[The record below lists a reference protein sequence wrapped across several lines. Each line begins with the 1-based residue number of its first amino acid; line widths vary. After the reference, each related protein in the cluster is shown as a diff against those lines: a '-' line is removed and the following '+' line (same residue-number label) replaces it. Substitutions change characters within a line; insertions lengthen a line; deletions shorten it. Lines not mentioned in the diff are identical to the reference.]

1 MKNQFLLLA
10 SLLLILSVTGCSG
23 NQAEQS
29 VKNSDMVTETESQTI
44 SEEPSTVQPESSE
57 AEQATEEE
65 NNVLIVYFSRWGNTE
80 FPEDVDA
87 TASASIVADGE
98 DYGTTEYV
106 ARLIQTQIGGDLH
119 LIQTQEK
126 YPADFDELRDLN
138 HKEMAEGYLP
148 LLVESDL
155 DVSQYDTV
163 FIGYPVWATDVP
175 QAVLSFLQEYDL
187 SGKTVI
193 PFCTHGGYGAGDSYS
208 TIKEAS
214 HAAQSPEGLA
224 INAEDIYEAE
234 SVITDW
240 LNSIGL

>member
-1 MKNQFLLLA
+1 MKNRFLLLA
-10 SLLLILSVTGCSG
+10 SLLLILSMTGCSG
-23 NQAEQS
+23 NQAEQP
-29 VKNSDMVTETESQTI
+29 VENSDTVTEAESQPI

-57 AEQATEEE
+57 AEQATGEE
-65 NNVLIVYFSRWGNTE
+65 NDVLIVYFSRWGNTE

-87 TASASIVADGE
+87 TASASIVTDSE

-106 ARLIQTQIGGDLH
+106 ARLIQEQAGGDLH
-119 LIQTQEK
+119 LIQTKEK
-126 YPADFDELRDLN
+126 YPAGFDELRDLN

-148 LLVESDL
+148 PLAESDL

-208 TIKEAS
+208 TIREAS
-214 HAAQSPEGLA
+214 HAAQSSEGLA

-234 SVITDW
+234 SVVTDW
-240 LNSIGL
+240 LDSIGL

>member
-1 MKNQFLLLA
+1 MKNRFLLLA

-23 NQAEQS
+23 NQAEQP
-29 VKNSDMVTETESQTI
+29 VENSDTVTEAELQSI

-57 AEQATEEE
+57 AEQATEE
-65 NNVLIVYFSRWGNTE
+65 NNDVLIVYFSRWGNTE

-87 TASASIVADGE
+87 TASASIVVDGE

-106 ARLIQTQIGGDLH
+106 ARLIQEQIGGDLH

-138 HKEMAEGYLP
+138 HEEMAEGYLP
-148 LLVESDL
+148 PLVESDL

-163 FIGYPVWATDVP
+163 FIGYPLWAADAP

-187 SGKTVI
+187 SGKTMI
-193 PFCTHGGYGAGDSYS
+193 PFCTHGGYGAGE
-208 TIKEAS
+208 T
-214 HAAQSPEGLA
+214 A
-224 INAEDIYEAE
+224 IPR
-234 SVITDW
+234 SGKTVML
-240 LNSIGL
+240 LNLWRVWPLTQKIFTKQNL

>member
-1 MKNQFLLLA
+1 MKTQFLLLA
-10 SLLLILSVTGCSG
+10 SLLLILSVTGCNG
-23 NQAEQS
+23 NQAGLP
-29 VKNSDMVTETESQTI
+29 VKNSGTVTETESQTI
-44 SEEPSTVQPESSE
+44 PEETLTVQPESSE
-57 AEQATEEE
+57 AEQATEE
-65 NNVLIVYFSRWGNTE
+65 NDVLIVYFSRWGNTE

-87 TASASIVADGE
+87 AASASIVADGE
-98 DYGTTEYV
+98 EYGTTEYV
-106 ARLIQTQIGGDLH
+106 ARLIQTQIGGDLY

-148 LLVESDL
+148 LLVKSDL
-155 DVSQYDTV
+155 DVSQYGTV

-208 TIKEAS
+208 TIRETS

-224 INAEDIYEAE
+224 INAEDIYQAE

-240 LNSIGL
+240 LNSIDL

>member
-1 MKNQFLLLA
+1 MKNRFLLLA

-23 NQAEQS
+23 NQAEQP
-29 VKNSDMVTETESQTI
+29 VENSDTVTEAESQSI

-57 AEQATEEE
+57 AEQATEED
-65 NNVLIVYFSRWGNTE
+65 NDVLIVFFSRWGNTE

-87 TASASIVADGE
+87 TASASIVVDGE

-106 ARLIQTQIGGDLH
+106 ARLIQEQIGGDLH
-119 LIQTQEK
+119 LIRTQEK

-138 HKEMAEGYLP
+138 HEEMVEGYLP
-148 LLVESDL
+148 PLVESDL

-214 HAAQSPEGLA
+214 HVAQSPEGLA

-240 LNSIGL
+240 LNSIDL

>member
-1 MKNQFLLLA
+1 MKNRFLLLA

-23 NQAEQS
+23 NQAEQP
-29 VKNSDMVTETESQTI
+29 VENSDTVTEAELQSI

-57 AEQATEEE
+57 AEQATEED
-65 NNVLIVYFSRWGNTE
+65 NDVLIVYFSRWGNTE
-80 FPEDVDA
+80 FLEDVDA

-138 HKEMAEGYLP
+138 HEEMAEGYLP
-148 LLVESDL
+148 PLVESDL

-208 TIKEAS
+208 TIRENS
-214 HAAQSPEGLA
+214 HAAQSLEGLA
-224 INAEDIYEAE
+224 INAEDIYEAG

>member
-1 MKNQFLLLA
+1 MKNRFLLLA
-10 SLLLILSVTGCSG
+10 SLLLILSAAGCSG
-23 NQAEQS
+23 NQAEPP
-29 VKNSDMVTETESQTI
+29 VENSDTVTEAESQPI
-44 SEEPSTVQPESSE
+44 SEEPLTVQPESSE
-57 AEQATEEE
+57 AEQAAEED
-65 NNVLIVYFSRWGNTE
+65 NDVLIVYFSRWGNTE

-87 TASASIVADGE
+87 TASASIVVDGE

-106 ARLIQTQIGGDLH
+106 ARLIQEQTGGDLH

-138 HKEMAEGYLP
+138 HEEMAEGYLP
-148 LLVESDL
+148 PLVESNL
-155 DVSQYDTV
+155 DVSQYGTV

-208 TIKEAS
+208 TIREAS

-224 INAEDIYEAE
+224 INAEDVYEAE
-234 SVITDW
+234 SVVTDW

>member
-1 MKNQFLLLA
+1 MKTRFLLLA

-23 NQAEQS
+23 NQAEQP
-29 VKNSDMVTETESQTI
+29 VENSDTVTEAESQSI
-44 SEEPSTVQPESSE
+44 SEEPSIVQLESSE
-57 AEQATEEE
+57 AEQATEED
-65 NNVLIVYFSRWGNTE
+65 NDVLIVYFSRWGNTE

-87 TASASIVADGE
+87 TASASIVVDGE

-106 ARLIQTQIGGDLH
+106 ARLIQEQIGGDLH

-138 HKEMAEGYLP
+138 HEEMAEGYLP
-148 LLVESDL
+148 PLVESDL

-193 PFCTHGGYGAGDSYS
+193 PFCTHGGYGAGDSYL
-208 TIKEAS
+208 TIREAS
-214 HAAQSPEGLA
+214 HAAQAPEGLA
-224 INAEDIYEAE
+224 VNAEDISEAE
-234 SVITDW
+234 AMVTDW

>member
-1 MKNQFLLLA
+1 MKTRFLLFA
-10 SLLLILSVTGCSG
+10 SLLLLISMTGCSG
-23 NQAEQS
+23 DQAEQP
-29 VKNSDMVTETESQTI
+29 VKNSDTVTEAESQSI

-57 AEQATEEE
+57 AEQATEED
-65 NNVLIVYFSRWGNTE
+65 NDVLIVYFSRWGNTE

-87 TASASIVADGE
+87 TASASIVVDGE

-106 ARLIQTQIGGDLH
+106 ARLIQEQIGGDLH

-138 HKEMAEGYLP
+138 HEEMAEGYLP
-148 LLVESDL
+148 PLVESGL

-208 TIKEAS
+208 TIRENS

-224 INAEDIYEAE
+224 INAEDIHEAE